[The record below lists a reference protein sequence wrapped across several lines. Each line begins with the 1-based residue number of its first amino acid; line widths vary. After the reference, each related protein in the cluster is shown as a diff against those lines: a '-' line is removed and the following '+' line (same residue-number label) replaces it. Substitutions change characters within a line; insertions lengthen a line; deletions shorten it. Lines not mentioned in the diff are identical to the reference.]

1 MNYHGRKGLCD
12 LCHKPGHVRTKCPN
26 LKKNPRWQPQTGSR
40 VEDFIAAALSG
51 MIFHDGYLSCLA
63 AISIRTLAL
72 LRRPQYETLL
82 NHDGCSSAFV
92 HGLQQRCRAQAGVT
106 RRSQS
111 EADLH
116 LSSWELFRK
125 VESWQKHMD
134 MALIINLA
142 LCISPQ
148 SNEYGLLH

>member
-1 MNYHGRKGLCD
+1 MTYHGRKGLCD
-12 LCHKPGHVRTKCPN
+12 LCHKPGHVRIKCPN
-26 LKKNPRWQPQTGSR
+26 LSKNPRWQPQR

-63 AISIRTLAL
+63 AISMRTLAL

-82 NHDGCSSAFV
+82 YHDGCSSAFV
-92 HGLQQRCRAQAGVT
+92 HGLQQQCRAQAGVT

-116 LSSWELFRK
+116 LPIWELFRK
-125 VESWQKHMD
+125 VKSWQKLMD
-134 MALIINLA
+134 MALVINLA
-142 LCISPQ
+142 FCISQQ
-148 SNEYGLLH
+148 STSIACCI